1 MDRAVKDDLIAALEQ
16 WLTEHPVL
24 HRAENGEAQ
33 AMMDDRGQPIALIAA
48 QVHRELRELRRF
60 DAVEVK

>member
-1 MDRAVKDDLIAALEQ
+1 MGRAVKDDLIAALEQ

-33 AMMDDRGQPIALIAA
+33 VMVDDRGRPIALIAA
-48 QVHRELRELRRF
+48 Q
-60 DAVEVK
+60 